1 MSHVEKLEAP
11 IHAVLTAE
19 DAQAYKPRYQAFEYM
34 FKQLNCRPEEILHV
48 SGSPRYDLMVANDLG
63 IKHKVF
69 VNRGYELGTPGY
81 GYHQVDLFSQV
92 PPLLGL

>member
-1 MSHVEKLEAP
+1 MRS
-11 IHAVLTAE
+11 
-19 DAQAYKPRYQAFEYM
+19 YPRGEPGDR
-34 FKQLNCRPEEILHV
+34 LR
-48 SGSPRYDLMVANDLG
+48 VANDLG

-81 GYHQVDLFSQV
+81 GYHQVDLLSQV